1 MAEIRYW
8 DSDCFLGY
16 LNEEE
21 DKVDLCQEVLDEAEK
36 DKILIVT
43 SALTIAEALW
53 LKDGR
58 KIVKEKSEK
67 IRKFFQN
74 DFIDI
79 RNVTREIA
87 QMAQDVVWD
96 HSIEPKDSIHVA
108 TAMKFKMPLMN
119 SFDGDL
125 LALSGKVGNPLI
137 RIEKPSTEQ
146 RKLSLGYEQ
155 EE

>member
-21 DKVDLCQEVLDEAEK
+21 DKVDLCQAVLDDAEK
-36 DKILIVT
+36 GKILIVT
-43 SALTIAEALW
+43 SALTITEVLW

-74 DFIDI
+74 AYIVVE
-79 RNVTREIA
+79 NVTRNIA
-87 QMAQDVVWD
+87 LIAQDVVWD
-96 HSIEPKDSIHVA
+96 YSVEPKDSIHVA
-108 TAMKFKMPLMN
+108 TAVQRKIPLIN
-119 SFDGDL
+119 SFDKGL
-125 LALSGKVGNPLI
+125 ISLSGKIGNPLI
-137 RIEKPSTEQ
+137 KIEKPSAEQ
-146 RKLSLGYEQ
+146 GRLPLGL
-155 EE
+155 